1 MPPVIE
7 LSTAAA
13 LLTRMLIAR
22 AVEEIFDRVSG
33 MTPEQVDAETRAEE
47 VRHTAL
53 MDRLQK
59 TGQ

>member
-22 AVEEIFDRVSG
+22 AIEEIFDRVSG
-33 MTPEQVDAETRAEE
+33 MTPEQVSAETKGQE
-47 VRHTAL
+47 VTHTAL
-53 MDRLQK
+53 MDKLYK